1 MIYTLIILW
10 AYVAVVL
17 ALMAGEIRDRRD
29 SRENLVPFTRVLQSA
44 VVLIVLAPLLVY
56 AARIDWYG
64 DEEQA

>member
-1 MIYTLIILW
+1 MIYVLIILW

-17 ALMAGEIRDRRD
+17 ALMASEIRDRRD